1 MSKLSKLIAL
11 SVSSTFVLLST
22 APASFAGTARDSAIS
37 LSAPS
42 TFKMKKSGCSTL
54 RFTYKIQPEYRDY
67 GALIRFSL
75 ASSANQEN
83 PEKEFDVVMWKY
95 NWVNGQIESN
105 NVDFTEE
112 IPLKICKTVRT
123 ETSNVSGLNR
133 SGTYFITA
141 DSQFETDGNPGTAP
155 KLSWVTL
162 KVKVNVA

>member
-1 MSKLSKLIAL
+1 MSKLSKFIAMTI
-11 SVSSTFVLLST
+11 SSTLLLISA
-22 APASFAGTARDSAIS
+22 APASFAGTARDVAMS

-42 TFKMKKSGCSTL
+42 TFKMKKTGCSTL

-75 ASSANQEN
+75 ASSANQEDS
-83 PEKEFDVVMWKY
+83 EKEFDVVMWKY

-123 ETSNVSGLNR
+123 ETSNVIGLSK

-162 KVKVNVA
+162 KIKINAA

>member
-1 MSKLSKLIAL
+1 MSKLSKLIAM
-11 SVSSTFVLLST
+11 SISSTLFLISA
-22 APASFAGTARDSAIS
+22 APASFAGTARDMAMS

-42 TFKMKKSGCSTL
+42 SFKMKKSGCSTL

-112 IPLKICKTVRT
+112 VPLRICKTPRT
-123 ETSNVSGLNR
+123 EANDFSGLTK

-141 DSQFETDGNPGTAP
+141 ETQFETDGNPGTAP

-162 KVKVNVA
+162 KIKINAA

>member
-1 MSKLSKLIAL
+1 MSKLTKFIAIFVSSSLVLIA
-11 SVSSTFVLLST
+11 V
-22 APASFAGTARDSAIS
+22 APASFAGSARDVAMS

-42 TFKMKKSGCSTL
+42 SFKMKKSGCSTL

-112 IPLKICKTVRT
+112 VPLRICKTPRT
-123 ETSNVSGLNR
+123 EANDFSGLTK

-141 DSQFETDGNPGTAP
+141 ETQFETDGNPGTAP

-162 KVKVNVA
+162 KIKINAA

>member
-1 MSKLSKLIAL
+1 MSKFSKFLAMAISSILLLIAA
-11 SVSSTFVLLST
+11 
-22 APASFAGTARDSAIS
+22 APASVAGTARDVAMS

-42 TFKMKKSGCSTL
+42 SFKMKKSGCSTL
-54 RFTYKIQPEYRDY
+54 RFTYKIQPEYRDF
-67 GALIRFSL
+67 GGLIRFSL
-75 ASSANQEN
+75 ASSPNQEN
-83 PEKEFDVVMWKY
+83 PQKEFDVVMWKY

-112 IPLKICKTVRT
+112 VPLKICKTPRT
-123 ETSNVSGLNR
+123 EVNDFSGLTK

-162 KVKVNVA
+162 KIKINAA